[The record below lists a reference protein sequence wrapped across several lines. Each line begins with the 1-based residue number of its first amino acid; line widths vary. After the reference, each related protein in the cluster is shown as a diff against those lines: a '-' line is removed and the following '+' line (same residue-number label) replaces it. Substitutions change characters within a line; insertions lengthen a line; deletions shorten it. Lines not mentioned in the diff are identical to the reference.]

1 MVAGGG
7 ESSYQEAMIICN
19 VRIAKSGRL
28 CRGIMWWIC
37 DCWGRVEED
46 RAMARSYSL
55 TNEAQSVEWRIVVSG
70 GVVFQVLCWI
80 HLCFL
85 SNPRHLYPVSPL
97 VCVWVGRSLSPEV
110 GHGSR

>member
-1 MVAGGG
+1 MTVGVGWKKT
-7 ESSYQEAMIICN
+7 EPW
-19 VRIAKSGRL
+19 L
-28 CRGIMWWIC
+28 
-37 DCWGRVEED
+37 DLTL
-46 RAMARSYSL
+46 SL
-55 TNEAQSVEWRIVVSG
+55 TRHSVEWRIVVSG